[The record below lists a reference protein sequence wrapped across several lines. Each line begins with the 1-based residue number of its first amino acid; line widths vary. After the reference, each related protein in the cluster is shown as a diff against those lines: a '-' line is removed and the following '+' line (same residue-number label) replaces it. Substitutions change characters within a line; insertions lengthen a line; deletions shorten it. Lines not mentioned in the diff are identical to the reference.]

1 MRRCFSLLVL
11 IAALAWCVP
20 HTRAVELHFQ
30 TQPSANLFWMV
41 DQLSQW
47 SPEFTSLEYRK
58 YWEKKVGFTD
68 DDLTMLDRYARL
80 RKKLARL
87 SDKEVRAEI
96 SPWVSLFGRGTV
108 LPHERFAL
116 AFLETRTVAE
126 AAQVLGL
133 SEGESKI
140 LNDTLLHFARKLK
153 DVWPAETAHL
163 KDFSQK
169 AQVLVSLADAGGF
182 IDQMRIFFGVK
193 GGVPDAIPVD
203 VLWAPPGYIRPAHL
217 NYHIILPVSVDK
229 AGSDEAVLQH
239 LSMAIQEVSAYL
251 LSRLPPDNLAMASR
265 RLLAEAG
272 CPNPSQPDVVR
283 EALKLALGEV
293 LFLRERF
300 PDLPRSELLV
310 PYDASMAYPYAV
322 DELARAFALVLKDL
336 LSQPSGFFPAFLD
349 QAVSI
354 QKNQFPP
361 KPAFFANTGVLVATE
376 EGRQL
381 FDGLFADVDRLFFS
395 AADVDDLIAGRG
407 VEQGR
412 TVFVVVTAKDEGLM
426 WKVL

>member
-1 MRRCFSLLVL
+1 
-11 IAALAWCVP
+11 
-20 HTRAVELHFQ
+20 
-30 TQPSANLFWMV
+30 
-41 DQLSQW
+41 
-47 SPEFTSLEYRK
+47 
-58 YWEKKVGFTD
+58 
-68 DDLTMLDRYARL
+68 
-80 RKKLARL
+80 
-87 SDKEVRAEI
+87 
-96 SPWVSLFGRGTV
+96 
-108 LPHERFAL
+108 
-116 AFLETRTVAE
+116 
-126 AAQVLGL
+126 
-133 SEGESKI
+133 
-140 LNDTLLHFARKLK
+140 
-153 DVWPAETAHL
+153 
-163 KDFSQK
+163 
-169 AQVLVSLADAGGF
+169 
-182 IDQMRIFFGVK
+182 
-193 GGVPDAIPVD
+193 
-203 VLWAPPGYIRPAHL
+203 
-217 NYHIILPVSVDK
+217 
-229 AGSDEAVLQH
+229 
-239 LSMAIQEVSAYL
+239 
-251 LSRLPPDNLAMASR
+251 MASR

-426 WKVL
+426 WKVLKGLNAWRDISRDFKKLSGAPFVYAVPKAGAGSVVVVRGTDMAGLRKALIALYIMQGMPAGPVTLE